1 MNKTLKI
8 FLGLALAAALMIH
21 PSLISD
27 LLAPPAGP
35 GGGTGGGGPIGGG
48 ASGVPID
55 GGITALLAAGA
66 AYAGKRF
73 RDKRKQ
79 QQDVE

>member
-35 GGGTGGGGPIGGG
+35 GGGTGGGGPIGG